1 MKLSKNLALA
11 LSLAGSLM
19 VSARAEAASI
29 VLRTGVD
36 AALTVLGENATDP
49 FWNISVQSLAATDAE
64 VVNAEVICC
73 DMDTVSNTAA
83 WISDPSVTKPSP
95 GTAWGVGL
103 IAVASRT
110 FDLTG
115 FDLDTVSL
123 SGLWRVADNRRGV
136 FINGNLIVGTDNGA
150 NGWFSD
156 QALSAGPSFF
166 INGLN
171 TIELKGTSQNSSWDG
186 FWLDATVTGELD
198 EVTPSPVPE
207 PGTVSMIGLG
217 IAGLVVHVRR
227 RRSVR
232 S

>member
-1 MKLSKNLALA
+1 MKLSKNLAVA
-11 LSLAGSLM
+11 LSLAGSLL
-19 VSARAEAASI
+19 VSARADAASI
-29 VLRTGVD
+29 ILRTGVD

-73 DMDTVSNTAA
+73 GMETATNSAA

-95 GTAWGVGL
+95 GTGWGIGL

-115 FDLDTVSL
+115 FDLSTVNL
-123 SGLWRVADNRRGV
+123 AGNWRVADNRQGV
-136 FINGNLIVGTDNGA
+136 FINGNLIAGTNNGA

-156 QALSAGPSFF
+156 QALAAGPAFF

-186 FWLDATVTGELD
+186 FWLDATVEGELLD
-198 EVTPSPVPE
+198 VDPSPVPE
-207 PGTVSMIGLG
+207 PGTISMIGLG
-217 IAGLVVHVRR
+217 VAGLIVHVRR
-227 RRSVR
+227 RRAR
-232 S
+232 K